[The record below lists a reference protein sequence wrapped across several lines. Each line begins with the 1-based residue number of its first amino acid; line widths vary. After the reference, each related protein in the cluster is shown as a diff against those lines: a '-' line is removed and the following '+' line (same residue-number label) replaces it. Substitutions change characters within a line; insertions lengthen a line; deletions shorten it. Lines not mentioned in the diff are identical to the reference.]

1 MLKLNLLLALLMLG
15 PAADA
20 EQSFREAAAAVSA
33 GNLEAALVHFEAAL
47 TADPDNVKYGSEYRQ
62 AVIKLKDYDRC
73 IAFFEK
79 LVADH
84 PEAGN
89 AYLNFGFAYVDKI
102 PDAGAITQVINAN
115 TALSYFTK
123 SVEIKPTWIGLYT
136 RGNSYLFWPKIFNRT
151 QLGIDDLEAA
161 IKLGATLGKQ
171 PYHVRAYVSLGDGY
185 FKNDEPDKA
194 RAAWNMGLAEFP
206 GNDDLKKRLAASDEE
221 LLSIVKVAYDPNVR
235 VSTNLSDVWSD

>member
-1 MLKLNLLLALLMLG
+1 MLKVNVLLALLMFA

-20 EQSFREAAAAVSA
+20 EQSFREATEAVAS
-33 GNLEAALVHFEAAL
+33 GNLESALDHFEAAL
-47 TADPDNVKYGSEYRQ
+47 TADPDNLKYGSEYRQ
-62 AVIKLKDYDRC
+62 AVIKLKAYDRC

-84 PEAGN
+84 PQASN

-123 SVEIKPTWIGLYT
+123 SVELKPTWIGLYT

-161 IKLGATLGKQ
+161 VKLGESLGRQ
-171 PYHVRAYVSLGDGY
+171 PYHVRAWVSLGDGY
-185 FKNDEPDKA
+185 FKNEEPDKA
-194 RAAWNMGLAEFP
+194 REAWKNGLAKFP
-206 GNDDLKKRLAASDEE
+206 GNPDLEKRLAASDEE
-221 LLSIVKVAYDPNVR
+221 LMSIVKVAYDPNVR
-235 VSTNLSDVWSD
+235 VSTNLSEVWSD